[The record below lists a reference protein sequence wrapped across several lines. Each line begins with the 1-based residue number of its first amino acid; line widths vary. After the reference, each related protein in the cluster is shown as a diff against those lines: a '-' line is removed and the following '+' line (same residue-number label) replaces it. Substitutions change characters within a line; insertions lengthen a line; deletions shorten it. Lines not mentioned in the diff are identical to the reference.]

1 VLKKRKQQ
9 QFIAPDLL
17 GRLPKDASLP
27 IGLEDAGCLH
37 DVAVAMQ
44 ALGRVRYVLRLGPLV
59 VLRLDADEDLSVSA
73 PEGERYVEC
82 RLVTRVLGAPSPR

>member
-1 VLKKRKQQ
+1 MR
-9 QFIAPDLL
+9 F
-17 GRLPKDASLP
+17 SP
-27 IGLEDAGCLH
+27 IGLEDAGCLR

-44 ALGRVRYVLRLGPLV
+44 ALGRVRYVRRLGPLV
-59 VLRLDADEDLSVSA
+59 VLRLDADKDLSVSA